1 MRRRTCL
8 GLIGAL
14 LLGSAAA
21 GAPRAEFVGHFAWKV
36 ADDKFG
42 GISGLE
48 LADDG
53 TSFTVLSDRGRVFA
67 GQFVRDEAGSVI
79 GADIASSAALAEPTG
94 NAVHDKG
101 RDSEG
106 LATLPD
112 GGLAVSFEL
121 HDRVTLQASAGDP
134 AKVFPVP
141 HLERFEE
148 NSTIEALA
156 IDQADTLWGLTE
168 GEVDGAHAVVRLRD
182 GNWLPELSLPAEGTW
197 RPVGADFAPDG
208 RLYVLE
214 RDFWPLVGF
223 MSRIL
228 RFSPTETGLGPAEV
242 LFDSRA
248 GSFSNLE
255 GLAVWRDASGST
267 RLTLVGDNNFLP
279 FLLTDVV
286 DMRVVE

>member
-1 MRRRTCL
+1 
-8 GLIGAL
+8 
-14 LLGSAAA
+14 
-21 GAPRAEFVGHFAWKV
+21 VGHFAWNV
-36 ADDKFG
+36 EDSMFG

-48 LADDG
+48 LTADG
-53 TSFTVLSDRGRVFA
+53 TNFTALGDRGRVFV
-67 GQFVRDEAGSVI
+67 GQFVRDEAGAVI
-79 GADIASSAALAEPTG
+79 GADIASSDSLAGPRGEAL
-94 NAVHDKG
+94 HDDD

-106 LATLPD
+106 LASLPD

-121 HDRVTLQASAGDP
+121 NDRLALQPSAGDP
-134 AKVFPVP
+134 AKVIPVP
-141 HLERFEE
+141 NLERFEE

-156 IDQADTLWGLTE
+156 IDREDTLWALTE
-168 GEVDGAHAVVRLRD
+168 GEVDGAHAVVRLRN
-182 GNWLPELSLPAEGTW
+182 GNWLPELRLPAEGTW
-197 RPVGADFAPDG
+197 RPVGADFAADG

-228 RFSPTETGLGPAEV
+228 RFSPTESGLGPAEV

-255 GLAVWRDASGST
+255 GLAVWRDASGNT

-279 FLLTDVV
+279 FLPTDVV